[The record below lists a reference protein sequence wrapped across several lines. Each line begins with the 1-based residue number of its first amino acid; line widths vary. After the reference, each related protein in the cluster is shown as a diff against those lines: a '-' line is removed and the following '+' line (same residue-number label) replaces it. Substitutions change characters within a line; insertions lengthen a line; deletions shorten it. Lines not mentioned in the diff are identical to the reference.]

1 MIYGSLAILLYL
13 VGFLV
18 LLLRLRG
25 NPTFINAGLI
35 KLLSPGIAALVLHFL
50 YLHQTVFTLK
60 GFQLGLFNAGSTIA
74 AVITL
79 LAINVTV
86 WRNTSFLS
94 LIMFPISALSIVLD
108 MAFTVNDYLPE
119 NSPTGLEI
127 HVLVSIIAY
136 SLLGLGALLAILLS
150 IQNQQLHNHK
160 TGGLLHQLPP
170 LQTMEKLMFDI
181 LVAGFIGL
189 SIALASGFLFLDDMF
204 AQHLAHKTI
213 LSVIAWVIFLVLLLG
228 RLFLGWR
235 GKIAIRW
242 TLSGFVLLMLA
253 YFGSKMVLELIIKP

>member
-13 VGFLV
+13 IGFLV
-18 LLLRLRG
+18 LLLRVRG
-25 NPTFINAGLI
+25 SSAFINTGII
-35 KLLSPGIAALVLHFL
+35 KLLSPGIAALVLHFF

-60 GFQLGLFNAGSTIA
+60 GLQMGLFSSASSIA

-79 LAINVTV
+79 LAIDVTI
-86 WRNTSFLS
+86 WRKTSFLS
-94 LIMFPISALSIVLD
+94 LIMLPISALSILLD
-108 MAFTVNDYLPE
+108 MVFPVLDYLPE
-119 NSPTGLEI
+119 NSPTGLKI

-150 IQNQQLHNHK
+150 IQNQHLHNHK

-170 LQTMEKLMFDI
+170 LQTMEKLLFDTLI
-181 LVAGFIGL
+181 AGFIGL
-189 SIALASGFLFLDDMF
+189 TIALASGFLFLDDMF

-213 LSVIAWVIFLVLLLG
+213 LSVIAWGIFAVLLMG

-253 YFGSKMVLELIIKP
+253 YFGSKLVLELIIKP